1 MYTRMERSAGAGHRA
16 GEAGR
21 VLKVNFAINRKT
33 RGVGVY
39 NMIDRPE
46 GAVGALRWAYCA
58 GKSRTKEAIILYQE
72 IRKMLPDDVG
82 SEQVECL
89 IDLVPAPKLMAD
101 GH

>member
-21 VLKVNFAINRKT
+21 ILKVNFAINRKT

-39 NMIDRPE
+39 KMIDRPE
-46 GAVGALRWAYCA
+46 GAVGVLLRRQIPYE
-58 GKSRTKEAIILYQE
+58 GNEIHQE
-72 IRKMLPDDVG
+72 IARKLLPADVG

-89 IDLVPAPKLMAD
+89 IFSARTETD
-101 GH
+101 G